1 MVRMTDMFERHE
13 AAALLL
19 PVEFTDGAK
28 SRRYLRDVLDAIGV
42 KVTGKDRAV
51 PDDRPHVLVVHTHDY
66 RFVSTLYA
74 VPEEAVTEPL
84 RTALRA
90 APECFAAPDDAYLAS
105 WGDVLR
111 LLAVWGL
118 DGLGAEQFHEV
129 MVEDFGGRFGNRDLP
144 GLEELAALGNAWAGY
159 AVATVE
165 HDERRPRIDAAI
177 PWLGYHYRSMH
188 AFRQSM

>member
-1 MVRMTDMFERHE
+1 MLERHE
-13 AAALLL
+13 AVSLLL

-42 KVTGKDRAV
+42 KVTGKDQAA

-66 RFVSTLYA
+66 RFASTPYA
-74 VPEEAVTEPL
+74 VPECV
-84 RTALRA
+84 
-90 APECFAAPDDAYLAS
+90 AAPDDAYLAS

-129 MVEDFGGRFGNRDLP
+129 MAEDFGGRFGHRDLP
-144 GLEELAALGNAWAGY
+144 GLNALGNAWA
-159 AVATVE
+159 
-165 HDERRPRIDAAI
+165 
-177 PWLGYHYRSMH
+177 L
-188 AFRQSM
+188 